1 MVMNHFRFPKD
12 WVSKTLYELSDRGFQ
27 NGLFYEVERKGKG
40 IPIINVGDLYGSV
53 PISNDDLS
61 LFNATPAEMSIFAV
75 QSGDIF
81 FTRSSIVPSGIAM
94 CNVYLSTTDAS
105 VVFDSHVIKYSVDKT
120 QANPLFLTLQCRMP
134 YAKQQLI
141 GCAKTATMTTID
153 QKGIGNCSIFLPSLP
168 EQKAIAE
175 TLTVFDTHIA
185 NLTELIEKKKAI
197 REGALEDLVS
207 GKTRLS
213 GFTDKWKEMQ
223 LGKIRKTKRG
233 KRLVRSQLQ
242 QEQRVDSYPV
252 FQNSLE
258 PLGFYN
264 EYSCPAG
271 SVYVIAAGNAGDIG
285 YSEIAFWAAD
295 DCYYYEQSND
305 INQKYLYYYLLFNQK
320 SLSEQTR
327 RTSIPRLSRDILD
340 NLIIQLPKVDE
351 QEAIAQI
358 LTDMDNEIH
367 SLEDECDKIKQI
379 REGAM
384 DDLLTGKV
392 RLTD

>member
-40 IPIINVGDLYGSV
+40 IPIINVGDLYGSI
-53 PISNDDLS
+53 PILNDDLS

-197 REGALEDLVS
+197 RESALEDLIS

-213 GFTDKWKEMQ
+213 GFNSEWINISFDEYFTLLSNNTYSRDKLAEHGQ
-223 LGKIRKTKRG
+223 
-233 KRLVRSQLQ
+233 V
-242 QEQRVDSYPV
+242 
-252 FQNSLE
+252 
-258 PLGFYN
+258 
-264 EYSCPAG
+264 
-271 SVYVIAAGNAGDIG
+271 GNIHYGDILIK
-285 YSEIAFWAAD
+285 YSEIVTDEDEIPFLRPEITYSDNWLLHTNDVIIAD
-295 DCYYYEQSND
+295 TAEDETVGKAIQICEVSVPLVGGLHTIVCRPKFETAHGFLGLYINSKSYHDQLLPHITGIKVSSISKKAIKTTVLTIPSEIEEQSA
-305 INQKYLYYYLLFNQK
+305 IVG
-320 SLSEQTR
+320 
-327 RTSIPRLSRDILD
+327 
-340 NLIIQLPKVDE
+340 II
-351 QEAIAQI
+351 
-358 LTDMDNEIH
+358 T
-367 SLEDECDKIKQI
+367 
-379 REGAM
+379 AM
-384 DDLLTGKV
+384 DEIVNNT
-392 RLTD
+392 

>member
-1 MVMNHFRFPKD
+1 MLKYPDD
-12 WVSKTLYELSDRGFQ
+12 WQELTLGDLGEVLMCRRIFQDQTKPSGQIPFYKIGTFGGKADAYITRELYETYKAAYPYPRIGDILISAAGTIGRTLVFDGNDSYFQ
-27 NGLFYEVERKGKG
+27 DSNIVWLNTDETQVDSNFLRLFY
-40 IPIINVGDLYGSV
+40 
-53 PISNDDLS
+53 
-61 LFNATPAEMSIFAV
+61 
-75 QSGDIF
+75 QSYPWVNLEG
-81 FTRSSIVPSGIAM
+81 
-94 CNVYLSTTDAS
+94 
-105 VVFDSHVIKYSVDKT
+105 
-120 QANPLFLTLQCRMP
+120 
-134 YAKQQLI
+134 
-141 GCAKTATMTTID
+141 TTI
-153 QKGIGNCSIFLPSLP
+153 QRLYNSIILNTPIHLPSLS
-168 EQKAIAE
+168 EQKEISE